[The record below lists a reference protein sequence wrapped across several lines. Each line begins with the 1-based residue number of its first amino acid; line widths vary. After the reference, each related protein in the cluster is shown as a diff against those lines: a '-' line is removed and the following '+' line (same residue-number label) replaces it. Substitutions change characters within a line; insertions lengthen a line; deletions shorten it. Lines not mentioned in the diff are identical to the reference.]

1 MYTLRRQA
9 ALILGLVCA
18 IYVLS
23 FFHRVCPA
31 IIALDLSRDLGIS
44 PDAVAL
50 FSSATFFSYGLMQL
64 PSGLL
69 ADALGGR
76 KALVVLSL
84 LAGVGAAAFALAPSA
99 AWMTGARFIMG
110 IGLAVTVPGMVLLA
124 AWFPSRS
131 FGRASSTMLGCGGLG
146 SLLAA
151 PPLAFLSARFG
162 WRMPIL
168 GAAALTVA
176 LAVILWFCVRDS
188 PEPQAQQTPRQK
200 PSARALL
207 GGIGQVVSS
216 KEFWPPALWSMGV
229 MGAYF
234 AMISLWF
241 GPYLMQACSLSQE
254 AASAALSIGA
264 VVSLLAQPTVGWLSD
279 VVLKS
284 RKKPMWTGSIIG
296 VAVALLMAFCHISA
310 FWQAGAL
317 VVGFILG
324 SCAASPMSY
333 AILKEN
339 FPQRLVGTAAG
350 CLNMLPPLWSIVLQ
364 SAYGLVQKNVFQ
376 ATGDYGAAYGAA
388 SWVLVVN
395 FAAVLIP
402 CFFIRESFGREG
414 G

>member
-1 MYTLRRQA
+1 MDMLRKQA
-9 ALILGLVCA
+9 PLILGLVCA
-18 IYVLS
+18 MYVLS

-31 IIALDLSRDLGIS
+31 IIALDLSRDLGVS

-76 KALVVLSL
+76 KALVLLSL
-84 LAGVGAAAFALAPSA
+84 LAGTGAAAFALAPSA
-99 AWMTGARFIMG
+99 TWMTGARFAMG
-110 IGLAVTVPGMVLLA
+110 VGLAVTVPGMVLLA

-162 WRMPIL
+162 WRVPIL
-168 GAAALTVA
+168 GAAGLTLA

-188 PEPQAQQTPRQK
+188 PEPQAQRPK
-200 PSARALL
+200 PSARALWQ
-207 GGIGQVVSS
+207 GIRQVLRS
-216 KEFWPPALWSMGV
+216 KAFWPPALWSMGA

-234 AMISLWF
+234 AMVSLWF
-241 GPYLMQACSLSQE
+241 GPYLMQACGLSQE
-254 AASAALSIGA
+254 AASAVLSAGA
-264 VVSLLAQPTVGWLSD
+264 VVSLLIQPTVGWLSD

-284 RKKPMWTGSIIG
+284 RKKPMWAGSVIG
-296 VAVALLMAFCHISA
+296 VAVALLMALCPVSA

-317 VVGFILG
+317 MVSFILG
-324 SCAASPMSY
+324 SSAASPMSY

-350 CLNMLPPLWSIVLQ
+350 CMNMLPPLWSIALQ
-364 SAYGLVQKNVFQ
+364 SAYGLVQKNVFLS
-376 ATGDYGAAYGAA
+376 TGDYGAAYGAA
-388 SWVLVVN
+388 CWVLVVN
-395 FAAVLIP
+395 FAAILIL
-402 CFFIRESFGREG
+402 CFFIRESFGREQD
-414 G
+414 